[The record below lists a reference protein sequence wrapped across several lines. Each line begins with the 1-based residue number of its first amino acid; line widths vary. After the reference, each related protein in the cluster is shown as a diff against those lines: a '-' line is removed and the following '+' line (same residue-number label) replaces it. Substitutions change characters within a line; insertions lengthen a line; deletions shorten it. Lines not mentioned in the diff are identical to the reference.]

1 MCGQGSI
8 LWNSLPF
15 FDPFCILF
23 DGKNLDGGVDDNV
36 SGKYE
41 DDNNDDNDDDK
52 NYDDNDDECC
62 IEGGR
67 I

>member
-1 MCGQGSI
+1 M
-8 LWNSLPF
+8 PF

-23 DGKNLDGGVDDNV
+23 DSKNLDGGVDDNV

-41 DDNNDDNDDDK
+41 DDNNDDNDDDNK
-52 NYDDNDDECC
+52 NEDDDDDDDDDDDECC

-67 I
+67 ILS